1 MWVLEARKDAEKVWF
16 PIIWE
21 EEKDASNVI
30 DYNIH
35 EEITIDTSS
44 VFNANNDTTTG
55 MANVIPWVNAPKLI
69 KDTSIYE
76 PNPVQR
82 TVIQTM
88 RWTATE
94 PINRPDTT
102 STFIRNFVT
111 SSSEWT
117 KQFEYFD
124 SPDWIMYS
132 WMKAPYR
139 WTYTIDAKYIGTAS
153 NYRYESDWRIV
164 KWWYP
169 DDITIHT
176 SSTPQSSTS
185 FTETFT
191 VDLNKWDVIAVF
203 MTMYKT
209 TSSYFSERP
218 RIEMTITKTA

>member
-76 PNPVQR
+76 PNPAQR

-153 NYRYESDWRIV
+153 NYRYENDWRIV

-169 DDITIHT
+169 EDITIHT

-203 MTMYKT
+203 MTMHKS

-218 RIEMTITKTA
+218 RIEMTITKLE